1 LRIWAWVGLVVDLLV
16 LGLHAEENDIGDVI
30 AHIGDRAAAE
40 IDERHQ
46 AGAPL
51 ALERRVINADVVGGA
66 PLRVPLVELKVVLR
80 SDPFAEPFSLVFM
93 VEHRGLL
100 SG

>member
-30 AHIGDRAAAE
+30 AHIGHRAAAE

-46 AGAPL
+46 AGAAL
-51 ALERRVINADVVGGA
+51 ALER
-66 PLRVPLVELKVVLR
+66 
-80 SDPFAEPFSLVFM
+80 
-93 VEHRGLL
+93 
-100 SG
+100 